1 MKSGYYGIIPTNVR
15 HHEELKP
22 NAKLLY
28 AEITAC
34 LEDDGVCV
42 KRNIYFSNVLNL
54 SKATVSN
61 CLTSLRKSGFINVV
75 LELEEGTQKF
85 IKRYITLTPSNLS
98 GGVSEE
104 FDATHSENLGGV
116 ETNDSLENGSTPSK
130 LPKALLYN
138 NNIHKVYTN
147 KANKVTPVN
156 KEITNKQVGALM
168 KVVKYFYTKQ
178 QPRYPKMIN
187 KDWQEDSNIVNG
199 SINTLYEII
208 KKDNYNYEV
217 VRDVITW
224 ALEDVFWSQHLLSL
238 KTLRDK
244 SSNGFSKF
252 QNLYHKWKNQ

>member
-1 MKSGYYGIIPTNVR
+1 MKSGYYGIIPINIR

-34 LEDDGVCV
+34 LEEDGVCV
-42 KRNIYFSNVLNL
+42 KRNIYFSKVLNI
-54 SKATVSN
+54 SKPTVSN
-61 CLTSLRKSGFINVV
+61 CLSSLRKFGFINVV

-85 IKRYITLTPSNLS
+85 IKRYITPTPYNLS
-98 GGVSEE
+98 GGVSAE
-104 FDATHSENLGGV
+104 FDTTPTENLGGV
-116 ETNDSLENGSTPSK
+116 GDSDSLKNGSTPSN
-130 LPKALLYN
+130 LPKTLLYN
-138 NNIHKVYTN
+138 NNIHKIYTS
-147 KANKVTPVN
+147 KAKKLTPVN

-168 KVVKYFYTKQ
+168 KVVINFYTKQ

-252 QNLYHKWKNQ
+252 QNLHHHSPNQ